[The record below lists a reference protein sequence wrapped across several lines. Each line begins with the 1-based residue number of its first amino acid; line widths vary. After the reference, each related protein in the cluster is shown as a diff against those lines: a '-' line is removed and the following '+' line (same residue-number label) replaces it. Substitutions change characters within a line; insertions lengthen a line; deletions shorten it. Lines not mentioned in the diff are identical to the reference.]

1 MEISCSN
8 SHGTTV
14 FSSVCHVV
22 LQLLVSRRIDASISM
37 FNCQRKQK
45 HSTTL
50 SFCGT
55 TKCGD
60 SLLRKRTVMPSK
72 SEERTLPSK
81 LPKWTPVDVDT
92 MKELS
97 MGIIRP
103 IKRKRVFT
111 RGANPSRT
119 HSSWKPSNSS
129 SFSESLSKS
138 ASSHSFAFLST
149 CSTSKSSFKASF
161 SSISISLPSLYI
173 RVIIHN
179 LID

>member
-1 MEISCSN
+1 MGLRQVCSHEW
-8 SHGTTV
+8 SHAFV
-14 FSSVCHVV
+14 WLEV
-22 LQLLVSRRIDASISM
+22 LH

-60 SLLRKRTVMPSK
+60 SLLRKRTVMQSK

-97 MGIIRP
+97 MGIIRL
-103 IKRKRVFT
+103 
-111 RGANPSRT
+111 PSRHNYWRQNKFMFVT
-119 HSSWKPSNSS
+119 
-129 SFSESLSKS
+129 SFNNIMSRDRFDLIWRYLHLHDNETPEVAGQHDKLKKIRWLVPWL
-138 ASSHSFAFLST
+138 FEQE
-149 CSTSKSSFKASF
+149 
-161 SSISISLPSLYI
+161 ISI
-173 RVIIHN
+173 
-179 LID
+179 